1 VRHGSGDA
9 AKRGAAR
16 ALRRR
21 LTCANDAP
29 FSAVGKTPHTPRT
42 EEALA
47 LALKLGG
54 APGNM
59 GSDAFLQG
67 KLRELSFALQ
77 QESFREPQ
85 PSRVKMLLNMAEAL
99 RDLSEL
105 AMHEEV
111 YCSDCCVRR
120 CGGCDLEMPRATYR
134 RFCVEVE

>member
-1 VRHGSGDA
+1 MR
-9 AKRGAAR
+9 KRR
-16 ALRRR
+16 
-21 LTCANDAP
+21 TV
-29 FSAVGKTPHTPRT
+29 SAVGKTPHTPRT

-54 APGNM
+54 APG
-59 GSDAFLQG
+59 
-67 KLRELSFALQ
+67 K
-77 QESFREPQ
+77 PQ

-120 CGGCDLEMPRATYR
+120 CEGCDLEMPRATYR